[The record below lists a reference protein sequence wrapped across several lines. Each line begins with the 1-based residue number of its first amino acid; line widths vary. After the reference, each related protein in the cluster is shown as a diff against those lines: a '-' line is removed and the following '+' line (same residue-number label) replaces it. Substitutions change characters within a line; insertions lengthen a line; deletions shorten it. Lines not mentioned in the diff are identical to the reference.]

1 MAEQSRY
8 KKLLEVV
15 KLLNASLDFDKTK
28 AVIMEQAKA
37 VFKAE
42 ASSLIFLDKEKDEL
56 YFDVATGEKG
66 EKIKEIRFPADKGI
80 AGWIIQNRKPLLVE
94 DVSADPRFFQ
104 GVDKKS
110 EFVTK
115 SIIGVPVWING
126 EVIGL
131 IEVLNKTDGGAFS
144 SRDLKLLQ
152 TFADLA
158 ALNLKNAMWH
168 KDTLD
173 KERMEA
179 DLRIAGE
186 IQERLL
192 PRDDISIEGYRYVA
206 RYRACR
212 SVGGDYYDVLP
223 FGEDQVLFVI
233 ADVSGKGAPAALVM
247 STLRAYLHSA
257 VRFKMSLGDIVT
269 QLNTSIFR
277 DTEAQRFVTL
287 ILGKLDK
294 KAHRIEY
301 VNAGHNYPAL
311 LSEKR
316 DVRFLESND
325 IPLGILEEYDFS
337 LHTLQLD
344 SKETLVLYTDGI
356 TESMDSRENLYGEEA
371 FVKDLEKG
379 PGESLEIF
387 SQALFDRAFHF
398 AEGKQTDDMTLLL
411 FRRE

>member
-15 KLLNASLDFDKTK
+15 KMLNASLDFDKTK

-37 VFKAE
+37 VFQAE
-42 ASSLIFLDKEKDEL
+42 ASSLIFLDAEKNEL

-66 EKIKEIRFPADKGI
+66 EEIKEIRFPADKGI
-80 AGWIIQNRKPLLVE
+80 AGWIIQNKRPLLVE
-94 DVSADPRFFQ
+94 NVSADPRFFQ

-110 EFVTK
+110 QFVTK

-131 IEVLNKTDGGAFS
+131 IEVLNKKDGGAFS
-144 SRDLKLLQ
+144 SGDLKLLQ

-173 KERMEA
+173 KERLEA
-179 DLRIAGE
+179 DLRVAGE

-192 PRDDISIEGYRYVA
+192 PRDDISIDGYRYVA

-233 ADVSGKGAPAALVM
+233 ADVSGKGVPAALVM

-257 VRFKMSLGDIVT
+257 VQFKMSLGDIVA
-269 QLNTSIFR
+269 QLNSSIFR
-277 DTEAQRFVTL
+277 DTEAQRFVTF
-287 ILGKLDK
+287 ILGKLDRK
-294 KAHRIEY
+294 RHIIEY

-311 LSEKR
+311 LSKEG

-325 IPLGILEEYDFS
+325 IPLGILKEYDFS
-337 LHTLQLD
+337 LHTLLLNP
-344 SKETLVLYTDGI
+344 KETLVLYTDGI
-356 TESMDSRENLYGEEA
+356 TESMDSKEKLYGEEA

-379 PGESLEIF
+379 SRESLEMF
-387 SQALFDRAFHF
+387 SQNLFDRAFEF

>member
-1 MAEQSRY
+1 MAEQSQYR
-8 KKLLEVV
+8 KLLDVV
-15 KLLNASLDFDKTK
+15 KLLNASLDFDHIK

-42 ASSLIFLDKEKDEL
+42 ASSLIFLDKEKNEL
-56 YFDVATGEKG
+56 YFDVATGDKG
-66 EKIKEIRFPADKGI
+66 ERIKEIRFPADKGI
-80 AGWIIQNRKPLLVE
+80 AGWIIQNKKPLLVK
-94 DVSADPRFFQ
+94 DVSSDPRFFQ

-126 EVIGL
+126 EAIGL
-131 IEVLNKTDGGAFS
+131 IEVLNKEDGGSFTEKELS
-144 SRDLKLLQ
+144 LLQ

-168 KDTLD
+168 KDALD

-192 PRDDISIEGYRYVA
+192 PRNDIRIKGYDYVA
-206 RYRACR
+206 QYRACR

-223 FGEDQVLFVI
+223 YGEHHVLFVV

-257 VRFKMSLGDIVT
+257 VRFHMKLQDIVSL
-269 QLNTSIFR
+269 LNNSIFN

-287 ILGKLDK
+287 ILGILNTKNHDMEF
-294 KAHRIEY
+294 I
-301 VNAGHNYPAL
+301 NAGHNYPVL
-311 LSEKR
+311 LSSEGLPL
-316 DVRFLESND
+316 FLESND
-325 IPLGILEEYDFS
+325 IPLGIMDGYEFS
-337 LHTLQLD
+337 THHLKLK
-344 SKETLVLYTDGI
+344 SGGSLVLYTDGI
-356 TESMDSRENLYGEEA
+356 TEAMDDDENLYGEKE
-371 FVKDLEKG
+371 FEKDLKKG
-379 PGESLEIF
+379 RSMTPEALSRLLFE
-387 SQALFDRAFHF
+387 QALNF
-398 AEGKQTDDMTLLL
+398 ADDKPGDDMTLLV